1 MMVFWTEA
9 SRLVY
14 DVCIDFPHN
23 MRGQCDND
31 KWLLCILLGYS
42 FLGLYLVAAMLVCSL
57 KVVYYSMPA
66 QEYEDPISITS
77 DAPENAKPQ
86 DDVSLQA

>member
-1 MMVFWTEA
+1 
-9 SRLVY
+9 
-14 DVCIDFPHN
+14 

-57 KVVYYSMPA
+57 KVVYYSMPT

-77 DAPENAKPQ
+77 DAPENVKPQ